1 MKQNKKKNEKIGIK
15 KDRAMG
21 QYQEPQVFVIGVLVE
36 ERRWVT
42 EKEIFEEIMIE
53 KFPNLMRNINP
64 QMLRSKMSP

>member
-1 MKQNKKKNEKIGIK
+1 
-15 KDRAMG
+15 MG